1 MVWKWVW
8 PLARAKLP
16 RAVFEPHKRE
26 YEPTCGCVGEPGRLT
41 TTLLNPHSSH
51 KVTSGPGIYQG
62 VMQTAESK
70 LHSHWWWEG
79 LTIPNA
85 WGAGSTQ
92 RCSRKAHYPPPKA
105 AGEASVPRAQVS
117 GARLSQD
124 AVKLDFSA
132 VSVVGGGRESPLGS
146 FQATSSSSG
155 PSGTHRLGSSG
166 TVRQRLCLSGHE
178 WCYRACNSASIH
190 TLHEKQEDKQVHG
203 PAAIEHRLRQA
214 FCAGILALN

>member
-1 MVWKWVW
+1 MH
-8 PLARAKLP
+8 RTCEMMLP
-16 RAVFEPHKRE
+16 GCFLDAS
-26 YEPTCGCVGEPGRLT
+26 PTTTT

-124 AVKLDFSA
+124 AVA
-132 VSVVGGGRESPLGS
+132 GMHRGRDQEAYLEY
-146 FQATSSSSG
+146 
-155 PSGTHRLGSSG
+155 PSRCT
-166 TVRQRLCLSGHE
+166 
-178 WCYRACNSASIH
+178 
-190 TLHEKQEDKQVHG
+190 
-203 PAAIEHRLRQA
+203 AIAR
-214 FCAGILALN
+214 